1 VKDRLNRY
9 GLLGKIGR
17 EFFFP
22 TLGVAVKTY
31 LDRYGIPWSDWEEER
46 PTGEANDTRPTLA

>member
-1 VKDRLNRY
+1 
-9 GLLGKIGR
+9 
-17 EFFFP
+17 
-22 TLGVAVKTY
+22 VKTY